1 MIKNDNIYF
10 YFRVLSLLT
19 RLKTHFMPFLEDIK
33 IQVLE
38 SKYYIPFEPLKCSSG
53 VYSKRIRVLGK
64 INRIFLFRDL
74 RLKYKIIEKSKNL
87 SHSSFKAF

>member
-1 MIKNDNIYF
+1 MIKNDNTVAYFIIITKTSLFTTSF
-10 YFRVLSLLT
+10 YFKVYSLSLLT

-53 VYSKRIRVLGK
+53 VDPK
-64 INRIFLFRDL
+64 
-74 RLKYKIIEKSKNL
+74 
-87 SHSSFKAF
+87 